1 MASDS
6 SKRGTPRKATPRKAP
21 SSGTPMRS
29 VGAVGGRASRPRTQ
43 SRGVSRGSSLG
54 SPSARS
60 LKAPK
65 AARATK
71 AAGAPKS
78 TRSSKAARPLKAS
91 RSAAP
96 TKTPK
101 IPLLTT
107 FGEKSPK
114 GKRQADA
121 GRTASQGSVPSFL
134 SGAAAKGG
142 VPAGPLGQSVPST
155 GREARERHQRAANVK
170 LVGGIVAALC
180 AIGLVALIAFF
191 FLRDSSVFSVDEIV
205 IEATEHVSQSDAA
218 NLLHIDEGTT
228 LLNYDGDRIAA
239 QLKRDPWVG
248 SVSVERQF
256 PHTLKITVQEQGVDA
271 LVVMNSGSVGW
282 YLGSSGTWIEPVKIE
297 VADGQSVNDA
307 ALKLA
312 RSKGVLLITGVPATV
327 EPQAGST
334 ATDDVLSAV
343 SSFRSGFSGD
353 FSSKI
358 VSYDAS
364 SSDAISCVMESGV
377 KVSLGSASNISYK
390 EQVASALL
398 EKYAG
403 QITYINV
410 RTPSSPSVRRVGS
423 SDVTQGSGADGA
435 SATSS
440 STTSAT
446 SSGASSSTEES
457 GNDES
462 SGSDQQTSDSAGEDD
477 SYGSDASS
485 ASDGS
490 ASTASE
496 GSSSLYDSYE

>member
-1 MASDS
+1 MALDS
-6 SKRGTPRKATPRKAP
+6 SKRGTPRKATPRRA
-21 SSGTPMRS
+21 SSHGTSMRS
-29 VGAVGGRASRPRTQ
+29 AGAATGRAPRQRTQ
-43 SRGVSRGSSLG
+43 SRGAARGSSLG
-54 SPSARS
+54 APSAKT

-65 AARATK
+65 AVRAPRAVKSAKSAKGAK
-71 AAGAPKS
+71 AA
-78 TRSSKAARPLKAS
+78 KAVG
-91 RSAAP
+91 
-96 TKTPK
+96 TPK

-107 FGEKSPK
+107 FGEKGPK
-114 GKRQADA
+114 GKRPADA
-121 GRTASQGSVPSFL
+121 GRAASQGNVPSFL

-155 GREARERHQRAANVK
+155 GREARERHQRAANAK
-170 LVGGIVAALC
+170 LAGGIIAALC
-180 AIGLVALIAFF
+180 ALGLVALVAFF
-191 FLRDSSVFSVDEIV
+191 VLRDSSVFSVDQIV
-205 IEATEHVSQSDAA
+205 VEATEHVSQSDAA

-228 LLNYDGDRIAA
+228 LLNYDGDKITA

-343 SSFRSGFSGD
+343 SSFRSGFSSD

-364 SSDAISCVMESGV
+364 SSDAVSCVMESGV
-377 KVSLGSASNISYK
+377 KVSLGAASNISYK

-440 STTSAT
+440 SSSTT
-446 SSGASSSTEES
+446 ASSDGSTSNDPGKSSDDQESDGSLGAGDES
-457 GNDES
+457 GSAES
-462 SGSDQQTSDSAGEDD
+462 YTDGE
-477 SYGSDASS
+477 STSS

-490 ASTASE
+490 AAQSSESPDTAY
-496 GSSSLYDSYE
+496 GSYE